1 MANASEPEIIRY
13 DWDSLSALTLDMLF
27 ENPDGVTLVQL
38 VERLEVPQHVARR
51 AINVVRDELAEDGD
65 TNIIA
70 VPYGRERR
78 YRLVTEAGVETEGWL
93 DFNKKYV
100 ETRLATV
107 EQVYACLVRGSKDE
121 KEREQAARILKHVQ
135 RLREDVEF
143 MNRADA

>member
-1 MANASEPEIIRY
+1 MANPNDGEPIRY
-13 DWDSLSALTLDMLF
+13 DWDSLSSLAFDMLI
-27 ENPDGVTLVQL
+27 ENPEGVTLAAV
-38 VERLEVPQHVARR
+38 VDRLEVPQHVARR
-51 AINVVRDELAEDGD
+51 AINVLREFLAEDGD

-70 VPYGRERR
+70 VPFGRERR
-78 YRLVTEAGVETEGWL
+78 YQLVTEAGAETEGWL

>member
-1 MANASEPEIIRY
+1 MANQNDSEPIRY
-13 DWDSLSALTLDMLF
+13 DWNALSSLVFDMLI
-27 ENPDGVTLVQL
+27 ENPEGVTLVQL
-38 VERLEVPQHVARR
+38 VDRLEVPQHVARQAVNKLR
-51 AINVVRDELAEDGD
+51 EIMAEDGD

-70 VPYGRERR
+70 VPNGRERR
-78 YRLVTEAGVETEGWL
+78 YQIVSEAGAETEGWL
-93 DFNKKYV
+93 DFNKRYV

-121 KEREQAARILKHVQ
+121 KTREQAARILKHVQ